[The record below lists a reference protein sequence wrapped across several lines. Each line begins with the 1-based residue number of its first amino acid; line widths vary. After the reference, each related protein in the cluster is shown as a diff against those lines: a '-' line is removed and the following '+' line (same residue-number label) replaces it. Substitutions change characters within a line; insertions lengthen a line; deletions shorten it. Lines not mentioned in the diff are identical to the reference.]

1 MPTTKRLM
9 TDTTGQ
15 DIVQAIEDLS
25 IAVKPNATDIHMSS
39 SDSTSVAQKIN
50 NEIATVA
57 DGIAIVAEGDVHAA
71 IAKGQFVYVRNHST
85 LAQGVYKATAAI
97 GTNATLSTSNLT
109 LDNAGG
115 LNDLQAQ
122 ITTLNSNITTVENKV
137 DALNATSLKK
147 IWSYYSDTPWGG
159 SYTAPSANSGLL
171 IISDWDGN
179 VNHVGLYIIIFN
191 ASSPGSIV
199 VPIKEVEGVTITI
212 NALTLAFTT
221 TNSYCGVELLLLP

>member
-122 ITTLNSNITTVENKV
+122 ITSLNSKLVKKLDSHNLGNITIGQDETVDVSSVIPAGFKLGLAV
-137 DALNATSLKK
+137 PRYPGLDVCCFLLCTVA
-147 IWSYYSDTPWGG
+147 SDTKVKVRIGKWGTG
-159 SYTAPSANSGLL
+159 SYTTTSPSVQLL
-171 IISDWDGN
+171 FIP
-179 VNHVGLYIIIFN
+179 
-191 ASSPGSIV
+191 A
-199 VPIKEVEGVTITI
+199 
-212 NALTLAFTT
+212 
-221 TNSYCGVELLLLP
+221 

>member
-50 NEIATVA
+50 SEIATVA

-71 IAKGQFVYVRNHST
+71 ITKGQFVYVRNHST

-97 GTNATLSTSNLT
+97 GTNAALSTSNLT

-122 ITTLNSNITTVENKV
+122 ITSLNSKLARFLGGETGSI
-137 DALNATSLKK
+137 SL
-147 IWSYYSDTPWGG
+147 P
-159 SYTAPSANSGLL
+159 ANSNYT
-171 IISDWDGN
+171 SDVILFGKTFLHTPTVIASVRGTFN
-179 VNHVGLYIIIFN
+179 PNEVSHVIVSDASTTGFKFRVRNLY
-191 ASSPGSIV
+191 SS
-199 VPIKEVEGVTITI
+199 E
-212 NALTLAFTT
+212 LTVKVAWMAYDYT
-221 TNSYCGVELLLLP
+221 